1 MQDSVRA
8 GPRGT
13 SNRLLYDNAGMK
25 SLTTEEIKQAIYL
38 DFESEG
44 KKRTGEEPPPTLGG
58 AMIENEYTPTLLH
71 SDLASA
77 AEARG
82 WGHAS
87 LADHLKP
94 IHERAVTEGRRI
106 VFFSSTE
113 SNLFKTHGMD
123 IEESGFD
130 LGESARES
138 ELYKH
143 AFEAYED
150 NDRRFRDPD
159 TAQATRDELRPVA
172 YDLLTLIAA
181 ELGMERP
188 DSYGAGK
195 TGARIRYALKQ
206 AGKKTDYESWS
217 PGGKT
222 RLTQA
227 VDHNQ
232 HDCKAARFVL
242 EHLAANS

>member
-1 MQDSVRA
+1 MT
-8 GPRGT
+8 P
-13 SNRLLYDNAGMK
+13 
-25 SLTTEEIKQAIYL
+25 LTTEEINRAIYL

-44 KKRTGEEPPPTLGG
+44 RKRTGEEPPPTLGG
-58 AMIENEYTPTLLH
+58 AMIENVYTPTLLH

-77 AEARG
+77 AAARG

-87 LADHLKP
+87 LADHLKAV
-94 IHERAVTEGRRI
+94 HEQAVAEDRRI
-106 VFFSSTE
+106 VFFNSTE
-113 SNLFKTHGMD
+113 SDLFETHGID
-123 IEESGFD
+123 IKESGFD
-130 LGESARES
+130 LRESARKS
-138 ELYKH
+138 ELYKVV
-143 AFEAYED
+143 FETYED
-150 NDRRFRDPD
+150 NDRRFRDPN
-159 TAQATRDELRPVA
+159 TAQTTRDAICPDSF
-172 YDLLTLIAA
+172 DLLTLIAA

-195 TGARIRYALKQ
+195 TGAHIRYALKQ

>member
-1 MQDSVRA
+1 M
-8 GPRGT
+8 
-13 SNRLLYDNAGMK
+13 YDNAGMK
-25 SLTTEEIKQAIYL
+25 LLTTEEINRAIYL

-44 KKRTGEEPPPTLGG
+44 KKLNGEEPPPILGG
-58 AMIENEYTPTLLH
+58 AMIEGVYTLTLLH
-71 SDLASA
+71 SELANA

-82 WGHAS
+82 WGHTS
-87 LADHLKP
+87 LADYLKS
-94 IHERAVTEGRRI
+94 IHEQAMTEGRKV

-113 SNLFKTHGMD
+113 FTLFKTHGID

-130 LGESARES
+130 LRESARKS

-143 AFEAYED
+143 VFETYED

-159 TAQATRDELRPVA
+159 TAQTTRDALCPDA
-172 YDLLTLIAA
+172 FDLLTLIAA

-188 DSYGAGK
+188 ESYGAGK
-195 TGARIRYALKQ
+195 TGAHIRYALKQ
-206 AGKKTDYESWS
+206 AGKKNDYASWA